1 MKKILLFESFIQ
13 KLNEMDFTSHWKERS
28 SLPKEDNASQ
38 SRIQEYSDKTK
49 YGWTLDGLI
58 DNRRNQVDVDKF
70 LENTYLDKESLKK
83 EIVKALRVLT
93 RGSYLEKW
101 KDNSGPAI
109 QLLDL
114 GKIGVYNG
122 EKTVY
127 PLLKTRSEEK
137 GAIYEPAEGVWGVSD
152 RNVGITFMYFPAT
165 KQGAELFYTQAKRT
179 SKLRDLEFLQ
189 NSGFLFPYG
198 EGFRLII
205 DATDPNPI
213 SRDSK
218 LEKQVSGQEITFGPE
233 PEKEYVYTPNT
244 EPQRKT
250 FSPGDTIGAIVKY
263 VSPTEPTLGKIQEI
277 LNIGEIKDAQKAK
290 NLDRIKEIK
299 LRFIPELEKDRK
311 YGSDGKVLAIP
322 ITLTENSIITIK
334 DIKYK
339 ILGAAGNKPLVTSE
353 PSIINSG
360 SVQTWVE
367 ETK

>member
-1 MKKILLFESFIQ
+1 MKKILLFESFVQ
-13 KLNEMDFTSHWKERS
+13 KLDELKFTSHWKERS
-28 SLPKEDNASQ
+28 SLPREDNASQ

-58 DNRRNQVDVDKF
+58 DNKRNQVEPDEF
-70 LENTYLDKESLKK
+70 LKNTYLDKESLKG

-101 KDNSGPAI
+101 KDNSVKPI

-122 EKTVY
+122 EKTLY
-127 PLLKTRSEEK
+127 PLLKTIDVES
-137 GAIYEPAEGVWGVSD
+137 GIPYEPAEGVWGVAD
-152 RNVGITFMYFPAT
+152 RNEGITFMYFPAT
-165 KQGAELFYTQAKRT
+165 KKGAESFYTQAKKT

-198 EGFRLII
+198 EGFKLII
-205 DATDPNPI
+205 DATDPSPI
-213 SRDSK
+213 SRASK
-218 LEKQVSGQEITFGPE
+218 LEKQVNGQEITYGPE
-233 PEKEYVYTPNT
+233 PEKKYVYTPNL

-263 VSPTEPTLGKIQEI
+263 VSVAEPTLGKIQEI
-277 LNIGEIKDAQKAK
+277 LNIGEIKDAQKSK
-290 NLDRIKEIK
+290 NLDRVKEIK
-299 LRFIPELEKDRK
+299 IRFIPELEKDRK
-311 YGSDGKVLAIP
+311 YGSDGNVLAVP